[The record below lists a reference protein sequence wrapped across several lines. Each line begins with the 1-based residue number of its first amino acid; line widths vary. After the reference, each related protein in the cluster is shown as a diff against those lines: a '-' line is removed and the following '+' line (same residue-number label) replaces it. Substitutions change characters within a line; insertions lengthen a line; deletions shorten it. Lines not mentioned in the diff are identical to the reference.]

1 MSYSPQNY
9 DPQNYQGYGNQ
20 GVYAVPQM
28 SGPVA
33 HAGVEER
40 ATFLRLTYM
49 HLGGAIL
56 AFVALLAV
64 LINLPFTPQLVGGM
78 VSGYNWLF
86 VLGAFMLVSWIA
98 DRWAHSA
105 TSLGMQYAGL
115 ALYVVAE
122 AVIFTP
128 LVFLAYLMEQKH
140 NLDIIG
146 PAALIT
152 LFIFGGLTAIVMFTG
167 ANFSFLRGI
176 LFLAGLV
183 AMGVILAS
191 ILFGFS
197 LGVLFSVLMI
207 ALAGGYILY
216 HTSAVLHD
224 YRTDQYVAASLTLF
238 ASVAILF
245 WYVLRLV
252 MELQRD

>member
-1 MSYSPQNY
+1 MSQAPQSY
-9 DPQNYQGYGNQ
+9 DPQQY
-20 GVYAVPQM
+20 YASPQAAM
-28 SGPVA
+28 PVA
-33 HAGVEER
+33 HSGVAER
-40 ATFLRLTYM
+40 AAFLRLTYL
-49 HLGGAIL
+49 HLAGAIA
-56 AFVALLAV
+56 AFVGLLALLV
-64 LINLPFTPQLVGGM
+64 NVVPPQMVIGM
-78 VSGYNWLF
+78 VSGYNWLI

-105 TSLGMQYAGL
+105 TSLGLQYAGL

-128 LVFLAYLMEQKH
+128 LVYLAYVMEQTH
-140 NLDIIG
+140 ELSIIA

-152 LFIFGGLTAIVMFTG
+152 LFIFGGLTAIVMLTG
-167 ANFSFLRGI
+167 ADFSFLRGI
-176 LFLAGLV
+176 LYLAGLV
-183 AMGVILAS
+183 ALGVIVAS
-191 ILFGFS
+191 ILFGFN
-197 LGVLFSVLMI
+197 LGTLFTVLMI
-207 ALAGGYILY
+207 ALAAGYILY

-224 YRTDQYVAASLTLF
+224 YRTDQYVAASLSLF